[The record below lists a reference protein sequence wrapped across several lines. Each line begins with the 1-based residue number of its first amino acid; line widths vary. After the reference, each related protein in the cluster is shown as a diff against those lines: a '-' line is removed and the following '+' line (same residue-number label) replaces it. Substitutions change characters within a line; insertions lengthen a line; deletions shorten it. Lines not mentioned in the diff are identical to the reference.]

1 MKSTSRNVKS
11 SSLICFPYP
20 QGLSD
25 TLRNVQ
31 KLVRG
36 LRAIVS
42 LINPK
47 TWGPFLHAWERTH
60 FDHDFT
66 VSYSQFGEDL
76 ALINLIGDRTGRYLD
91 IGAHHPSRFSNTRLL
106 YERGWSGVNVEAN
119 PELISAFEK
128 ARARDTNISAC
139 VGLLPNYTFT
149 IFEEPAISTFNQ
161 EWKSKFLSS
170 GNAIQ
175 KEINV
180 EGITLRNLLD
190 TYFPDSALD
199 ILLIDA
205 EGADYEILQSA
216 DFSSLPIERHPRFIL
231 VEAPQPVAVA
241 LEEKTIILLKEFGYQ
256 PTVVLPNSTILAKPV
271 SK

>member
-1 MKSTSRNVKS
+1 MTIRLLMKSTSRNVKS

-128 ARARDTNISAC
+128 ARARDT
-139 VGLLPNYTFT
+139 TF
-149 IFEEPAISTFNQ
+149 P
-161 EWKSKFLSS
+161 L
-170 GNAIQ
+170 
-175 KEINV
+175 
-180 EGITLRNLLD
+180 
-190 TYFPDSALD
+190 ALD
-199 ILLIDA
+199 YFRITH
-205 EGADYEILQSA
+205 LQSLK
-216 DFSSLPIERHPRFIL
+216 SLQFLHLIKSGKVNFYHQEMPFKRRL
-231 VEAPQPVAVA
+231 MLRA
-241 LEEKTIILLKEFGYQ
+241 
-256 PTVVLPNSTILAKPV
+256 
-271 SK
+271 

>member
-1 MKSTSRNVKS
+1 M
-11 SSLICFPYP
+11 
-20 QGLSD
+20 
-25 TLRNVQ
+25 Q

-36 LRAIVS
+36 LRAIFS

-119 PELISAFEK
+119 PELISAFK
-128 ARARDTNISAC
+128 KVRARDTNISAC

-175 KEINV
+175 KEINI

-231 VEAPQPVAVA
+231 VEAPHPVVVA
-241 LEEKTIILLKEFGYQ
+241 IQEKTINLLNEFGYK
-256 PTVVLPNSTILAKPV
+256 PAVVLPKSTILTK
-271 SK
+271 

>member
-1 MKSTSRNVKS
+1 M
-11 SSLICFPYP
+11 
-20 QGLSD
+20 
-25 TLRNVQ
+25 Q

-42 LINPK
+42 LIDPK

-76 ALINLIGDRTGRYLD
+76 ALINLIGNRTGRYLD

-106 YERGWSGVNVEAN
+106 YDRGWSGINVDAN
-119 PELISAFEK
+119 PELINTFK
-128 ARARDTNISAC
+128 KLRPRDINLSAC
-139 VGLLPNYTFT
+139 VGLLPSYTFT
-149 IFEEPAISTFNQ
+149 IFKEPAISTFNK
-161 EWKSKFLSS
+161 EWKNKFLAS
-170 GNAIQ
+170 GRTVY
-175 KEINV
+175 KEIIV
-180 EGITLRNLLD
+180 QGTTLRTLLD
-190 TYFPDSALD
+190 TYFPEGTLD
-199 ILLIDA
+199 LLLIDA

-256 PTVVLPNSTILAKPV
+256 PAVILSNSTILAKPIL
-271 SK
+271 SS